1 VEFWGPGGNYV
12 DQEWKKALVDDAS
25 QRIAK
30 LQQDTG
36 IKADVFIGSGD
47 VPKVLSQAATQAK
60 ADLLVTGC
68 YPYGTNLRTHGYAI
82 ICAVPI
88 PVLSI

>member
-1 VEFWGPGGNYV
+1 VRPLNSPKVQVCSSTKLFQLPVGLPGI
-12 DQEWKKALVDDAS
+12 EH
-25 QRIAK
+25 
-30 LQQDTG
+30 DTG

-47 VPKVLSQAATQAK
+47 VPKILSLAAKQTN

-68 YPYGTNLRTHGYAI
+68 YPYGGNLRTHGYGI

-88 PVLSI
+88 PILNV